1 MFIPFQIESGTM
13 VWSPGTYLVD
23 IFSYEMMLDR
33 ARSETVGYD
42 RGNGIFGIIQLQGYP
57 GFV

>member
-1 MFIPFQIESGTM
+1 MEP
-13 VWSPGTYLVD
+13 WYLLVD

-42 RGNGIFGIIQLQGYP
+42 RGNGIFGAFELIQLQGWA
-57 GFV
+57 GLV